1 LKFSYQWISE
11 LVPGLDKDPAELQ
24 RLITMKT
31 AECEGIEPTGD
42 HFNNVIVARIL
53 SVAPL
58 PKGKNKSVTIDT
70 GSERQAVVVCGAPN
84 VRPGILAAWVP
95 PGTALGEKTIG
106 RAVIEGVESEGM
118 LASAAELGINRDH
131 SGLLELSGMEPGQH
145 LDGLRPDWIIEIDNK
160 SLTHRPDLWG
170 HCGMARE
177 VAAITGR
184 TLLDPVKP
192 ERLPSG
198 AAAIGVKIADY
209 PLCPRYSALV
219 LEAVNVRPSPLWLQ
233 ARLESIGLNPI
244 NNIVDITNYILAEL
258 PQPMHAFDADKLGGN
273 MIFIR
278 PAAAGESL
286 RALNDQTYSLTP
298 ADLVIADANG
308 PIALAGVI
316 GGADT
321 AITETTTRVVL
332 ESANFHA
339 ATIRLTSA
347 RYKLRTDASVRF
359 EKSLDPENTVRGLAR
374 AVELLTCLSPGV
386 RVLGGVADD
395 RGPVSHQS
403 PILLPMSFVTRK
415 LGKELSEATVTG
427 ILQALGFH
435 TSATAPGVLTVT
447 VPSWRA
453 TKDIGLK
460 DDLVEEVGRMVGYQE
475 IVPAAPRVA
484 CTVPPANPMRLYL
497 RQVRNQLAAQG
508 FTEIYNYSFI
518 NESDAKRFVS
528 DINAHV
534 AVQNPIASELT
545 HLRLSLIPGLFKNIL
560 SNVRHSSEFRIFE
573 IGNEIHPKGS
583 ELPDEITHAAAAIYS
598 AHGDERD
605 FFEMKRAVE
614 CLFPSSRL
622 VAVEARAYEHPT
634 RTAEILWRNSV
645 IGRIF
650 ELHPSLLQEEG
661 IEGRAVLFD
670 VDLWLAQQLA
680 AAAPVKYKPLR
691 KYPTSGFDLSVVAG
705 LKTPVESIEDDLRTL
720 AGADLALIDFI
731 RQYDGP
737 PLPPGQKSV
746 SYHLEVGALD
756 HTMSADEVTEIR
768 NRLIQGMRDLGFD
781 LRV

>member
-1 LKFSYQWISE
+1 MKFSYQWISE

-31 AECEGIEPTGD
+31 AECEGIEPAGA
-42 HFNNVIVARIL
+42 HFNDVLAARVLNVTA
-53 SVAPL
+53 L

-70 GSERQAVVVCGAPN
+70 GGGRQAVVVCGAPN
-84 VRPGILAAWVP
+84 VRPGMLAPWVP
-95 PGTALGEKTIG
+95 PGTTLGEKTIS

-131 SGLLELSGMEPGQH
+131 AGLLDLSGIEPGQR
-145 LDGLRPDWIIEIDNK
+145 LDCLRPDWIIEIDNK

-170 HCGMARE
+170 HYGMARE

-198 AAAIGVKIADY
+198 APAIGVKIADY
-209 PLCPRYSALV
+209 TLCPRYSALV
-219 LEAVNVRPSPLWLQ
+219 LEAVKVEPSPLWLQ

-244 NNIVDITNYILAEL
+244 NNIVDTTNYILAEL
-258 PQPMHAFDADKLGGN
+258 PQPMHAFDADKLAGN
-273 MIFIR
+273 TIFIR
-278 PAAAGESL
+278 SAAAGESL

-298 ADLVIADANG
+298 ADLVIADANS

-316 GGADT
+316 GGADS

-359 EKSLDPENTVRGLAR
+359 EKSLDPENTIRGLAR
-374 AVELLTCLSPGV
+374 AVELLACVSPGV
-386 RVLGGVADD
+386 RVVGGVADD
-395 RGPVSHQS
+395 RGPVARLP

-415 LGKELSEATVTG
+415 LGKELSENTVTG

-435 TSATAPGVLTVT
+435 TSVTASGVLTVT

-545 HLRLSLIPGLFKNIL
+545 HLRRSLIPGLFKNIL
-560 SNVRHSSEFRIFE
+560 SNVRHSPEFRIFE

-622 VAVEARAYEHPT
+622 VAVDARAYEHPT

-670 VDLWLAQQLA
+670 VDLRLAQQLA
-680 AAAPVKYKPLR
+680 AATPVKYKPLR

-705 LKTPVESIEDDLRTL
+705 LKTPVESIEDDLRKL